1 MRNNINIDTNN
12 SQIYASGTKNSL
24 IQKTQVQKANSE
36 IKLAAKASEDKL
48 VEFSEYADQNIDT
61 QDEISVIIQ
70 EYTKE
75 MNKYFRYQ
83 TKLME
88 LQRQYNE
95 IQRQISNS
103 DNNNEKTRLQ
113 GKLSG
118 FDTQIS
124 ALKNNLQACSNTL
137 NDINA
142 QLHASMCSTI
152 TNNSVQMMKIN
163 VQPAK
168 TTDMKF
174 TGATAMAATQSTQS
188 IGRNIAAQNIQ
199 YIGNTIPKK
208 LAVRLDE
215 KLGSG
220 FSQKCE
226 QVAAKI
232 GCSANDLLA
241 MMYSESGLNTTAR
254 NKNSNAVGLIQFIP
268 STLSGNGYST
278 EQVAS
283 MNAVQQLDVVADI
296 FMKAKKMAG
305 YEANEK
311 IDGGTLYAVNWLP
324 AYAKRDTIVSKG
336 EKYYSN
342 GLDTNK
348 DGSVTKNDLAQ
359 RLQSKY
365 NEMLRAI
372 YTQ

>member
-1 MRNNINIDTNN
+1 MEGGLMRNNINIDTNN

-152 TNNSVQMMKIN
+152 TNNSVQTMKIN

-254 NKNSNAVGLIQFIP
+254 NKNSKDRK
-268 STLSGNGYST
+268 S
-278 EQVAS
+278 
-283 MNAVQQLDVVADI
+283 VV
-296 FMKAKKMAG
+296 
-305 YEANEK
+305 
-311 IDGGTLYAVNWLP
+311 
-324 AYAKRDTIVSKG
+324 
-336 EKYYSN
+336 
-342 GLDTNK
+342 
-348 DGSVTKNDLAQ
+348 
-359 RLQSKY
+359 
-365 NEMLRAI
+365 
-372 YTQ
+372 

>member
-1 MRNNINIDTNN
+1 MEGGLMRNNINIDTNN

-124 ALKNNLQACSNTL
+124 ALDRK
-137 NDINA
+137 
-142 QLHASMCSTI
+142 
-152 TNNSVQMMKIN
+152 SV
-163 VQPAK
+163 V
-168 TTDMKF
+168 
-174 TGATAMAATQSTQS
+174 
-188 IGRNIAAQNIQ
+188 
-199 YIGNTIPKK
+199 
-208 LAVRLDE
+208 
-215 KLGSG
+215 
-220 FSQKCE
+220 
-226 QVAAKI
+226 
-232 GCSANDLLA
+232 
-241 MMYSESGLNTTAR
+241 
-254 NKNSNAVGLIQFIP
+254 
-268 STLSGNGYST
+268 
-278 EQVAS
+278 
-283 MNAVQQLDVVADI
+283 
-296 FMKAKKMAG
+296 
-305 YEANEK
+305 
-311 IDGGTLYAVNWLP
+311 
-324 AYAKRDTIVSKG
+324 
-336 EKYYSN
+336 
-342 GLDTNK
+342 
-348 DGSVTKNDLAQ
+348 
-359 RLQSKY
+359 
-365 NEMLRAI
+365 
-372 YTQ
+372 